1 MADNYEIEVTLE
13 ETFGTGVRS
22 VEQTVASTESGGQN
36 EITVTLTND
45 QQNKFYV
52 MNGLKGADG
61 KDGGYPVAVST
72 MSEMTDTSVVY
83 LYERETYSWNGI
95 AWVSNGTYGAP
106 ATYITKAS
114 ETEEII
120 LDQQGNHVATVN
132 GITLDG
138 LQGGNPIQ
146 RSFETKLYAV
156 TGENEDGAL
165 TQKATSEAIDAAQ
178 FLPVVNYPGSDTSV
192 VSGVNLMVDL
202 KPNKLY
208 KVSGIGT
215 AYTYVA
221 VTLTGNKLNALN
233 RFYMQFTTGGTA
245 VRIVFPSNVVVPSA
259 FSIKTQ
265 TRYDIIIEDRVAK
278 IWEDGNAVGDVLDAT
293 ATAGAVAAWLDG
305 HPEATTTVADG
316 SITTAKLASGV
327 IDANLRTPGAAADA
341 KAVGD
346 ELTELKSQISDIEE
360 QIESGASGLT
370 VRIKHALMQLAN
382 YVAFKNNDP
391 NAQEYIDE
399 LYDSLFEITGIRLN
413 SSSLSFTSLGATQ
426 QLTATTTPEGG
437 DVVWTSSDTSI
448 ATVDQTGLVTS
459 VAYGSATI
467 TATSGSVSATC
478 SVVIATATVTSLSAV
493 YSPSGNVYEGASLD
507 SLKSDLVVTA
517 HWSNGTITAVDDAD
531 YSLSGTLVEGANT
544 ITVSYG
550 GQTATFN
557 VTVSPV
563 PVYGTF
569 TPDNYVQGYY
579 IESDGTVTASQYGS
593 MSNTY
598 YDVARGVLNFAASAN
613 FRVSLYDANK
623 NFIRQV
629 IFTDSGTTGNGAIR
643 SHDAAI
649 TFTDDVKYFRL
660 SWSKTTNVEFTITN
674 VEYTDLHMEIGDIDT
689 TTGEDVVQP
698 LRIRSVDYIPVSS
711 TSLVLNNYKPFLDS
725 EFMNSYGFLGR
736 CYDSSKTLVGNI
748 SWTTTNKT
756 ITLPTGTAFIRP
768 IIQFGNVNIPDDF
781 ADYQYI
787 PLLLNSANYR
797 IVKA

>member
-1 MADNYEIEVTLE
+1 MADNYEIDVTLE

-132 GITLDG
+132 GIALDG

-146 RSFETKLYAV
+146 SSFETKLYAV

-327 IDANLRTPGAAADA
+327 IDANLRTSGAAADA

-346 ELTELKSQISDIEE
+346 ELTELKSEIALN
-360 QIESGASGLT
+360 SGIPRA
-370 VRIKHALMQLAN
+370 VKIALDNILQN
-382 YVAFKNNDP
+382 VAFKNDTDYS
-391 NAQEYIDE
+391 ADKSAIHAWAT
-399 LYDSLFEITGIRLN
+399 EIKA
-413 SSSLSFTSLGATQ
+413 LS
-426 QLTATTTPEGG
+426 
-437 DVVWTSSDTSI
+437 I
-448 ATVDQTGLVTS
+448 
-459 VAYGSATI
+459 
-467 TATSGSVSATC
+467 
-478 SVVIATATVTSLSAV
+478 SAV
-493 YSPSGNVYEGASLD
+493 YAGTKPIYSFYDIESLRD
-507 SLKSDLVVTA
+507 DLVVTA
-517 HWSNGTITAVDDAD
+517 TYDNGTTAEVTT
-531 YSLSGTLVEGANT
+531 YTLSGSLTEGTSA
-544 ITVSYG
+544 ITVSYEG
-550 GQTATFN
+550 LTTTFN
-557 VTVSPV
+557 VTVTGKEFTYTASDGVLTEQPYFDYTQDERMTVNATSDSTNGTHIVV
-563 PVYGTF
+563 PKVSGSFWAKCLQSAFDF
-569 TPDNYVQGYY
+569 TESAHLTAEFKIINTGYY
-579 IESDGTVTASQYGS
+579 ASGNTTSPGVLMFYASDGEKGSMVGFARDNSATGAMKIRTSVGATVTKGATVSLNEWHTLDIVIANGKQTVTLD
-593 MSNTY
+593 NTAVITNADLTTGKSGY
-598 YDVARGVLNFAASAN
+598 SAN
-613 FRVSLYDANK
+613 TCIGFSTNQTADTDFY
-623 NFIRQV
+623 IR
-629 IFTDSGTTGNGAIR
+629 
-643 SHDAAI
+643 
-649 TFTDDVKYFRL
+649 
-660 SWSKTTNVEFTITN
+660 NV
-674 VEYTDLHMEIGDIDT
+674 
-689 TTGEDVVQP
+689 
-698 LRIRSVDYIPVSS
+698 
-711 TSLVLNNYKPFLDS
+711 
-725 EFMNSYGFLGR
+725 
-736 CYDSSKTLVGNI
+736 
-748 SWTTTNKT
+748 
-756 ITLPTGTAFIRP
+756 
-768 IIQFGNVNIPDDF
+768 
-781 ADYQYI
+781 QY
-787 PLLLNSANYR
+787 SA
-797 IVKA
+797 V

>member
-1 MADNYEIEVTLE
+1 MADNYEIDVTLE

-52 MNGLKGADG
+52 LNGQKGADG

-132 GITLDG
+132 GIALDG

-146 RSFETKLYAV
+146 SSFETKLYAV

-327 IDANLRTPGAAADA
+327 IDANLRTSGAAADA

-360 QIESGASGLT
+360 QIEGGTGSGLT
-370 VRIKHALMQLAN
+370 EELKSALDSFASSIVNLVE
-382 YVAFKNNDP
+382 YVGFADETDGRSLIDAVSDAKDDIH
-391 NAQEYIDE
+391 NA
-399 LYDSLFEITGIRLN
+399 LYPPVLVTGI
-413 SSSLSFTSLGATQ
+413 
-426 QLTATTTPEGG
+426 
-437 DVVWTSSDTSI
+437 
-448 ATVDQTGLVTS
+448 
-459 VAYGSATI
+459 
-467 TATSGSVSATC
+467 
-478 SVVIATATVTSLSAV
+478 SAV
-493 YSPSGNVYEGASLD
+493 YTQSDTVYASTALND
-507 SLKSDLVVTA
+507 LKSDLVVTA
-517 HWSNGTITAVDDAD
+517 SYSDGTSGVISD
-531 YSLSGTLVEGANT
+531 YELSGTLAVGT
-544 ITVSYG
+544 STVTVTY
-550 GQTATFN
+550 AEFVDTFD
-557 VTVSPV
+557 VTVSDTPKDYEV
-563 PVYGTF
+563 GELLYNWDF
-569 TPDNYVQGYY
+569 TKSLTD
-579 IESDGTVTASQYGS
+579 TVGGS
-593 MSNTY
+593 VITLM
-598 YDVARGVLNFAASAN
+598 GSATQ
-613 FRVSLYDANK
+613 DAN
-623 NFIRQV
+623 
-629 IFTDSGTTGNGAIR
+629 G
-643 SHDAAI
+643 
-649 TFTDDVKYFRL
+649 
-660 SWSKTTNVEFTITN
+660 
-674 VEYTDLHMEIGDIDT
+674 
-689 TTGEDVVQP
+689 
-698 LRIRSVDYIPVSS
+698 
-711 TSLVLNNYKPFLDS
+711 
-725 EFMNSYGFLGR
+725 
-736 CYDSSKTLVGNI
+736 
-748 SWTTTNKT
+748 
-756 ITLPTGTAFIRP
+756 ITLPSNNSYASVPNGVFKLNRIVEVDVASTNA
-768 IIQFGNVNIPDDF
+768 QFGNVLGRFLMTNNNDKGVIYRYNVTWNIYAGTAWTDNTVFQDKLSSKNAFSGSMFTLAIVNKPKIYKDGVLMGTGTSDWRTSSDF
-781 ADYQYI
+781 TGNGSLGSGSNGFYNATITGMRVYAV
-787 PLLLNSANYR
+787 PSN
-797 IVKA
+797 

>member
-132 GITLDG
+132 GIALDG

-146 RSFETKLYAV
+146 SSFETKLYAV

-245 VRIVFPSNVVVPSA
+245 VRIVFPSNVIVPSA

-327 IDANLRTPGAAADA
+327 IDANLRTSGAAADA
-341 KAVGD
+341 AVVGQ
-346 ELTELKSQISDIEE
+346 ELSDLKSEISSLSSIP
-360 QIESGASGLT
+360 
-370 VRIKHALMQLAN
+370 LA
-382 YVAFKNNDP
+382 VKQAM
-391 NAQEYIDE
+391 
-399 LYDSLFEITGIRLN
+399 DSLFAK
-413 SSSLSFTSLGATQ
+413 SAY
-426 QLTATTTPEGG
+426 ADD
-437 DVVWTSSDTSI
+437 DVSSDYAVFHAWANAINLLSI
-448 ATVDQTGLVTS
+448 
-459 VAYGSATI
+459 
-467 TATSGSVSATC
+467 
-478 SVVIATATVTSLSAV
+478 SAV
-493 YSPSGNVYEGASLD
+493 YTQSGTVDVTD
-507 SLKSDLVVTA
+507 SLEDLKTDLVVTA
-517 HWSNGTITAVDDAD
+517 NYDNGSTVNVTD
-531 YSLSGTLVEGANT
+531 YVLSGTLEVGT
-544 ITVSYG
+544 SVITVTFEG
-550 GQTATFN
+550 KTTTFN
-557 VTVSPV
+557 VNVTQYWTWNYKASEGLTLADRNDLFNLTWNNGTETIEDGLLHINIDTGSTSVWNSAKFVAPTTNENAILEALVKFITVPIATDGVGFMPILSTGAGSASIEQKRTTASSSPV
-563 PVYGTF
+563 F
-569 TPDNYVQGYY
+569 TTH
-579 IESDGTVTASQYGS
+579 I
-593 MSNTY
+593 
-598 YDVARGVLNFAASAN
+598 
-613 FRVSLYDANK
+613 
-623 NFIRQV
+623 
-629 IFTDSGTTGNGAIR
+629 GTTKAEHPLTLNTWYKIRVVLENGKQSVYLNDNTLIENVALSTYASRSNQLVFQKTGNTATAPLDMYIDYVR
-643 SHDAAI
+643 Y
-649 TFTDDVKYFRL
+649 K
-660 SWSKTTNVEFTITN
+660 NN
-674 VEYTDLHMEIGDIDT
+674 DL
-689 TTGEDVVQP
+689 
-698 LRIRSVDYIPVSS
+698 
-711 TSLVLNNYKPFLDS
+711 
-725 EFMNSYGFLGR
+725 
-736 CYDSSKTLVGNI
+736 
-748 SWTTTNKT
+748 
-756 ITLPTGTAFIRP
+756 
-768 IIQFGNVNIPDDF
+768 
-781 ADYQYI
+781 
-787 PLLLNSANYR
+787 
-797 IVKA
+797 